1 MGLGRWFG
9 RLPPWLSRRLY
20 PALRYTNLMRAVEVH
35 HLKPWTQVVQGSHVL
50 DVGCGHGL
58 YSMGFALR
66 GACLVGCDLS
76 SASLQAANEI
86 AEGMGLDGG
95 HGCGHAAYLV
105 ADGAGLPLAAEHFD
119 LVICNCVLE
128 HIVDDL
134 GALRGMHRVLKPG
147 GLLYLTVDN
156 ADHDLALANLESLSG
171 GSQSRLLRPEVA
183 GGASVKQALDDYLAS
198 TYAVQRR
205 YHAAEL
211 GATLQA
217 LGFDV
222 LHEQSYLSTLGAAHY
237 EAFHL
242 FRGLDTGRS
251 LGRLAYML
259 TSAMLYPFAILMDR
273 VEEGRGY
280 GLLFVC
286 RKGQPA

>member
-1 MGLGRWFG
+1 
-9 RLPPWLSRRLY
+9 
-20 PALRYTNLMRAVEVH
+20 MRAVELH
-35 HLKPWTQVVQGSHVL
+35 HLKPWNTRVQGSHVL

-58 YSMGFALR
+58 YSLGFALR

-76 SASLQAANEI
+76 SASLQAANET

-95 HGCGHAAYLV
+95 RGCGRAAYLV
-105 ADGAGLPLAAEHFD
+105 ADGAGLPLAADHFD

-134 GALRGMHRVLKPG
+134 GALEGMHRVLKPG

-156 ADHDLALANLESLSG
+156 ADHDLALGGLARLSG
-171 GSQSRLLRPEVA
+171 GSRSRLLRPEVA
-183 GGASVKQALDDYLAS
+183 GGASVRQALDDYLAS
-198 TYAVQRR
+198 TYDVQRR
-205 YHAAEL
+205 YHAEAL
-211 GATLQA
+211 GATLRE

-222 LHEQSYLSTLGAAHY
+222 LHEQTYLATLGAAHY

-242 FRGLDTGRS
+242 FRGLDIGRS

-259 TSAMLYPFAILMDR
+259 TSVMLYPFALLMDR
-273 VEEGRGY
+273 LAGERGY

-286 RKGQPA
+286 RKRQPA